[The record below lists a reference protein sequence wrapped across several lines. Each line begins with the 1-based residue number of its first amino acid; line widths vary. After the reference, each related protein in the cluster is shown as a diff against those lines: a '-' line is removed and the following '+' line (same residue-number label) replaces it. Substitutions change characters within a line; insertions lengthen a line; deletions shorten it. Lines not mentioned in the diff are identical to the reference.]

1 MFVSVLADGSF
12 SNADDCFMLNVF
24 DETDERQ
31 IKYLTEIDY
40 PDVQFKMA
48 DDGYLEI
55 RITNGAAVRII

>member
-1 MFVSVLADGSF
+1 MFVSVLTDGSF
-12 SNADDCFMLNVF
+12 SGVDDCFMLNVF
-24 DETDERQ
+24 DETDESR

-55 RITNGAAVRII
+55 RITNGATVRII